1 MRDAIGGAWTL
12 QLILIFLIVITCVLA
27 FSVNYAKSFRL
38 KDAVLDYLEEGQG
51 LTKDVA
57 NKIESKRSS
66 VGYGIDWK
74 IDGDNWKCKNGIC
87 IKFNDVGKSNS
98 SMRVKYCGTNN
109 PDCTVGY
116 YTVVTFIYV
125 NVPIMS
131 NILESLQ
138 TAQENG
144 ALNIT
149 GDTTTMKVINNDGWG
164 A

>member
-74 IDGDNWKCKNGIC
+74 IDGDKK
-87 IKFNDVGKSNS
+87 K
-98 SMRVKYCGTNN
+98 
-109 PDCTVGY
+109 
-116 YTVVTFIYV
+116 
-125 NVPIMS
+125 
-131 NILESLQ
+131 
-138 TAQENG
+138 
-144 ALNIT
+144 
-149 GDTTTMKVINNDGWG
+149 
-164 A
+164 